1 MGGRDMT
8 TAADHR
14 VTVALASLPL
24 PPGCRFLIWHE
35 PTGWVV
41 GYGPRAPAGTALPD
55 RASGVVVRGQPCWH
69 VAVLAALTL
78 RYLPEPGGYRPGW
91 SGPAVAQPLRVE
103 TAPGV
108 SVCGECWRTLTGT
121 EPGDDV
127 GAALAD
133 VLARSAALPP
143 LDTAGMTLD
152 AAVAATIRQVVHAS
166 PLRIDFDGFDPAE
179 TR

>member
-1 MGGRDMT
+1 MTLIPANPASERPPAPDRDG
-8 TAADHR
+8 
-14 VTVALASLPL
+14 SPL
-24 PPGCRFLIWHE
+24 PAGCRFLIWHE
-35 PTGWVV
+35 PAGWVV
-41 GYGPRAPAGTALPD
+41 GYGPAHTVGGGLPERAY
-55 RASGVVVRGQPCWH
+55 GVVLRAQPCWH
-69 VAVLAALTL
+69 VAALAALTL
-78 RYLPEPGGYRPGW
+78 RYLPGPGGYRPGW

-108 SVCGECWRTLTGT
+108 FVCGECCRVLTGT
-121 EPGDDV
+121 EPDV
-127 GAALAD
+127 DAAFAD

-152 AAVAATIRQVVHAS
+152 RAVAATIRQVVDAS